1 MKPEKREKRD
11 TNPVCPGI
19 WRETLKNLK
28 NEKYIFQDVYYGE
41 IHSKTWKMGKGHSRT
56 WSIARKLKIIENEKH
71 KL

>member
-1 MKPEKREKRD
+1 MARELKNVENEKFTLQDMKYGMKPEKREKRD

-41 IHSKTWKMGKGHSRT
+41 KTQKQGK
-56 WSIARKLKIIENEKH
+56 
-71 KL
+71 

>member
-1 MKPEKREKRD
+1 
-11 TNPVCPGI
+11 V
-19 WRETLKNLK
+19 K